1 MMKIPNKKRKY
12 ETNNE
17 NTKHIM
23 KIQNKKGKYKNK

>member
-17 NTKHIM
+17 NTKQKREIQKQIM
-23 KIQNKKGKYKNK
+23 KIQNI